1 MTGVKPM
8 DDRTQLARSNAGMR
22 LVAQMTFF
30 NKAEFDRLQG
40 FITESYTE
48 QALTDQSVT
57 DRLAEL
63 QALRQSAG
71 KLRVYQVLAID
82 KHKAVVLM
90 QAQADESF
98 QYVEL
103 AVEEDYPHKITQ
115 FTLER
120 MIEAPSSSPDE
131 NKDLDV

>member
-1 MTGVKPM
+1 MTGVKSM

-48 QALTDQSVT
+48 QALTDQPAA
-57 DRLAEL
+57 DRLSEL

-90 QAQADESF
+90 QAQTDEAF

>member
-30 NKAEFDRLQG
+30 NKAEFDRLHG
-40 FITESYTE
+40 FISESYTE
-48 QALTDQSVT
+48 QALTDQPAA
-57 DRLAEL
+57 DRLAVL
-63 QALRQSAG
+63 QALSQTAG

-103 AVEEDYPHKITQ
+103 AVEEDYPHKISQ

-120 MIEAPSSSPDE
+120 MIEAPSASPDE